1 MVTYYKSAVRLRVT
15 CRMSFTLYTQCPVVF
30 HQRFSSTVR
39 KAQNVSESE
48 CESESDLIRLRL
60 VWPDV
65 PLGDIKHGDVF
76 VSITR

>member
-1 MVTYYKSAVRLRVT
+1 M
-15 CRMSFTLYTQCPVVF
+15 VF

-65 PLGDIKHGDVF
+65 PLGDIKHGFALSPLLDKVM
-76 VSITR
+76 SREQR